1 MYKVLSYIFYLG
13 NLNNPR
19 LAFSFEK
26 SVEEKSMD
34 KKISAVL
41 LLIGLIIGIAVGY
54 VATPRS
60 GDTQSTELTGTIVVK
75 GSDTLLIVAQRWAE
89 EFMTLHPKVNIQV
102 AGGGSGTGFVALK
115 DKTTDIADASREI
128 KTSEIESC
136 KANGVNPV
144 EWTVGLDGIA
154 IVVNPS
160 NPVTSLSMAQLEM
173 IYNGTYTNWSEVG
186 GSNAPIVTYG
196 RQSTSGTYDFFR
208 EHVLHNKDFRA
219 DNREL
224 AGNAEIVQSV
234 QGDSNGIGYV
244 GVAYT
249 KQGVNVKVLGISSS
263 STTVY
268 EPTIANIKSGAF
280 PIARKLY
287 IYTNG
292 NPTGLLGQYVAFI
305 LGPQGQEI
313 LEEVGYISTIKLE
326 K

>member
-1 MYKVLSYIFYLG
+1 
-13 NLNNPR
+13 
-19 LAFSFEK
+19 
-26 SVEEKSMD
+26 MD
-34 KKISAVL
+34 TKIAAVFL
-41 LLIGLIIGIAVGY
+41 VIGLLAGIAIGY
-54 VATPRS
+54 VAVPRT
-60 GDTQSTELTGTIVVK
+60 DTTQGNELTGTIVVK
-75 GSDTLLIVAQRWAE
+75 GSDTLLIVAQQWAE
-89 EFMTLHPKVNIQV
+89 DFITLHPKVNIQV
-102 AGGGSGTGFVALK
+102 AGGGTGTGFTALK

-136 KANGVNPV
+136 KAAGVNPV
-144 EWTVGLDGIA
+144 EWTVGLDGISI
-154 IVVNPS
+154 IVHPN
-160 NPVTSLSMAQLEM
+160 NQVTSLSMTQLEM

-234 QGDSNGIGYV
+234 QGDANGIGYV

-249 KQGVNVKVLGISSS
+249 KQGVNVKILGISST

-268 EPTIANIKSGAF
+268 QPTIANIKSGAY

-287 IYTNG
+287 IYTDNTM
-292 NPTGLLGQYVAFI
+292 PDLLEQYVAFI

>member
-1 MYKVLSYIFYLG
+1 
-13 NLNNPR
+13 
-19 LAFSFEK
+19 
-26 SVEEKSMD
+26 MD
-34 KKISAVL
+34 MKTSAVFL
-41 LLIGLIIGIAVGY
+41 IIGLLIGIAVGY
-54 VATPRS
+54 VAAPRTETTT
-60 GDTQSTELTGTIVVK
+60 GTELTGTIVVK
-75 GSDTLLIVAQRWAE
+75 GSDTLLIVAQQWAE
-89 EFMTLHPKVNIQV
+89 EFISLHPKVNIQV
-102 AGGGSGTGFVALK
+102 AGGGTGTGFTALR

-128 KTSEIESC
+128 KTSEVESC
-136 KANGVNPV
+136 KAAGVNPV
-144 EWTVGLDGIA
+144 EWTVGLDGIS
-154 IVVNPS
+154 IVVHPN
-160 NPVTSLSMAQLEM
+160 NPVNSLSTTQLEM

-208 EHVLHNKDFRA
+208 EHVLHNRDYRA

-234 QGDSNGIGYV
+234 QGDANGIGYV

-249 KQGVNVKVLGISSS
+249 KQGVDVKILGISSS
-263 STTVY
+263 STTIY
-268 EPTIANIKSGAF
+268 QPTIANIKSGAY

-287 IYTNG
+287 IYTDSEQSD
-292 NPTGLLGQYVAFI
+292 LLEQYVAFI

>member
-1 MYKVLSYIFYLG
+1 L
-13 NLNNPR
+13 
-19 LAFSFEK
+19 
-26 SVEEKSMD
+26 D
-34 KKISAVL
+34 KKIVAVCL
-41 LLIGLIIGIAVGY
+41 LLGLVAGLVIGYAAI
-54 VATPRS
+54 PRT
-60 GDTQSTELTGTIVVK
+60 DNPQTTELSGTIVVK

-89 EFMTLHPKVNIQV
+89 EFITLHPKVNIQV

-128 KTSEIESC
+128 KTSEVESC
-136 KANGVNPV
+136 KANGVNPI
-144 EWTVGLDGIA
+144 EWAVGLDGIS
-154 IVVNPS
+154 IVVHPNNAMS
-160 NPVTSLSMAQLEM
+160 SLTMTQLEM
-173 IYNGTYTNWSEVG
+173 IYNGSYTNWADVG
-186 GSNAPIVTYG
+186 GNNAPIVTYG

-208 EHVLHNKDFRA
+208 EHVLHNKDFRS

-234 QGDSNGIGYV
+234 EGDANGIGYV

-249 KQGVNVKVLGISSS
+249 KQGVNVKTLGISST
-263 STTVY
+263 STNVFD
-268 EPTIANIKSGAF
+268 PTIANIKSGAY

-292 NPTGLLGQYVAFI
+292 DPSGLLEQYTAYI

-313 LEEVGYISTIKLE
+313 LEDVGYISITKLE

>member
-1 MYKVLSYIFYLG
+1 
-13 NLNNPR
+13 
-19 LAFSFEK
+19 
-26 SVEEKSMD
+26 MD
-34 KKISAVL
+34 TKIAAVFL
-41 LLIGLIIGIAVGY
+41 VIGLLVGIAIGY
-54 VATPRS
+54 VAVPRTD
-60 GDTQSTELTGTIVVK
+60 GGQGTELTGTIAVK

-89 EFMTLHPKVNIQV
+89 EFITLNPKVNIQV
-102 AGGGSGTGFVALK
+102 AGGGSGTGFTALK

-128 KTSEIESC
+128 KTSEVESC
-136 KANGVNPV
+136 KAAGVNPV
-144 EWTVGLDGIA
+144 EWTVGLDGIS
-154 IVVNPS
+154 IVVHPNNPI
-160 NPVTSLSMAQLEM
+160 TSLSMTQLEM

-234 QGDSNGIGYV
+234 QGDANGIGYV

-249 KQGVNVKVLGISSS
+249 KQGVNVKILGISST

-268 EPTIANIKSGAF
+268 QPTIANIKSGAY

-292 NPTGLLGQYVAFI
+292 NPTGTLGQYAAFI
-305 LGPQGQEI
+305 LGPKGQEI

>member
-1 MYKVLSYIFYLG
+1 
-13 NLNNPR
+13 
-19 LAFSFEK
+19 
-26 SVEEKSMD
+26 MD
-34 KKISAVL
+34 TKIAAVFL
-41 LLIGLIIGIAVGY
+41 VIGLLAGIAIGY
-54 VATPRS
+54 IAIPR
-60 GDTQSTELTGTIVVK
+60 TQEAQGTELTGTIVVK

-128 KTSEIESC
+128 KNSEVESC
-136 KANGVNPV
+136 KAAGVNPV
-144 EWTVGLDGIA
+144 EWTVGLDGIS
-154 IVVNPS
+154 IVVHPN
-160 NPVTSLSMAQLEM
+160 NPVVNLSMTQLEM
-173 IYNGTYTNWSEVG
+173 IYNGTYKNWSEVG
-186 GSNAPIVTYG
+186 GNNAPRVTYG

-208 EHVLHNKDFRA
+208 EHVLRNKDFRA

-234 QGDSNGIGYV
+234 QGDANGIGYV

-249 KQGVNVKVLGISSS
+249 RQGVNVKILGISSA

-268 EPTIANIKSGAF
+268 QPTIANIKSGAY

-292 NPTGLLGQYVAFI
+292 NPTGTRGEYVAFI
-305 LGPQGQEI
+305 LGSP
-313 LEEVGYISTIKLE
+313 
-326 K
+326 

>member
-1 MYKVLSYIFYLG
+1 MDTRIPAIF
-13 NLNNPR
+13 
-19 LAFSFEK
+19 
-26 SVEEKSMD
+26 
-34 KKISAVL
+34 L
-41 LLIGLIIGIAVGY
+41 LFGLISGLVIGYMAI
-54 VATPRS
+54 PRT
-60 GDTQSTELTGTIVVK
+60 DTTTGNELTGTIVVK

-89 EFMTLHPKVNIQV
+89 EFITLNPKVNVQV
-102 AGGGSGTGFVALK
+102 AGGGTGTGFTALK
-115 DKTTDIADASREI
+115 DRTTDIADASREI

-136 KANGVNPV
+136 KASDVNPI
-144 EWTVGLDGIA
+144 EWTVGLDGIS

-160 NPVTSLSMAQLEM
+160 NPITSLSMTQLEM

-186 GSNAPIVTYG
+186 GKSAPIVTYG

-208 EHVLHNKDFRA
+208 EHVLHNRDFRA

-249 KQGVNVKVLGISSS
+249 KQGVNVKTLGISSL

-268 EPTIANIKSGAF
+268 EPTIANIKSGAY

-287 IYTNG
+287 IYTDG
-292 NPTGLLGQYVAFI
+292 NPTDLLGQYVAFI

-313 LEEVGYISTIKLE
+313 LEETGYISTVKLE

>member
-1 MYKVLSYIFYLG
+1 MNKRIVSACLLVGLVAGLAIGYMAI
-13 NLNNPR
+13 PR
-19 LAFSFEK
+19 TDNSP
-26 SVEEKSMD
+26 
-34 KKISAVL
+34 
-41 LLIGLIIGIAVGY
+41 
-54 VATPRS
+54 T
-60 GDTQSTELTGTIVVK
+60 TELSGTIIVK

-89 EFMTLHPKVNIQV
+89 EFITLHPKVNIQV

-128 KTSEIESC
+128 KNSEVESC
-136 KANGVNPV
+136 KAAGVNPV
-144 EWTVGLDGIA
+144 EWTVGLDGIS
-154 IVVNPS
+154 IVVHPN
-160 NPVTSLSMAQLEM
+160 NPVISLSMTQLEM

-186 GSNAPIVTYG
+186 GNNTPIVTYG

-234 QGDSNGIGYV
+234 QGDANGIGYV

-249 KQGVNVKVLGISSS
+249 RQGVNVKILGLSSA

-268 EPTIANIKSGAF
+268 QPTIANIKSGAY

-292 NPTGLLGQYVAFI
+292 NPTGTRGEYVAFI

>member
-1 MYKVLSYIFYLG
+1 M
-13 NLNNPR
+13 NNG
-19 LAFSFEK
+19 
-26 SVEEKSMD
+26 EKSMD
-34 KKISAVL
+34 MKISAVFL
-41 LLIGLIIGIAVGY
+41 IIGLLTGIAVGY
-54 VATPRS
+54 VAAPRT
-60 GDTQSTELTGTIVVK
+60 GATTGTELTGTIVVK
-75 GSDTLLIVAQRWAE
+75 GSDTLLIVAQQWAE
-89 EFMTLHPKVNIQV
+89 EFISLHPKVNIQV
-102 AGGGSGTGFVALK
+102 AGGGTGTGFTALR

-128 KTSEIESC
+128 KTSEVESC
-136 KANGVNPV
+136 KAVGVNPV
-144 EWTVGLDGIA
+144 EWTVGLDGIS
-154 IVVNPS
+154 IVVHPN
-160 NPVTSLSMAQLEM
+160 NPVNSLSTTQLEM

-208 EHVLHNKDFRA
+208 EHVLHNRDYRA

-234 QGDSNGIGYV
+234 QGDANGIGYV

-249 KQGVNVKVLGISSS
+249 KQGVDVKILGISSS
-263 STTVY
+263 STTIY
-268 EPTIANIKSGAF
+268 QPTIANIKSGAY

-287 IYTNG
+287 IYTDSEQSD
-292 NPTGLLGQYVAFI
+292 LLEQYVAFI